1 MYSILHDTVSVAHEL
16 RTKECS
22 SVLLHKVH
30 ILCDGAGVLNHRDT
44 VYTAMSDTHT
54 AEEFLAIRK
63 ERSKGNCFSFELENL
78 GLDEGQYT

>member
-1 MYSILHDTVSVAHEL
+1 MNYILNSAVVYSCI
-16 RTKECS
+16 RY
-22 SVLLHKVH
+22 